1 MEHNGDLAQAAAFW
15 DDITAG
21 HFQDGVYMRRE
32 EWQTHPATIAQRR
45 RLLGDRG
52 TAEWLVERLP
62 GRVDRALGAGCG
74 TAKFEI
80 DLLESGV
87 VQHFDLF
94 DVSSTSLA
102 LATARAEKLGVADRI
117 TVHCG
122 DLLAAPASDYGL
134 VTFVNSLHHALD
146 VATTVGF
153 AHELLRPEGVLF
165 ADEYIGPRRFGYPP
179 EHANLVK
186 ALYRAL
192 APELR
197 CQWPELPQPDPI
209 DVAAADPT
217 EAVQSDLIVDA
228 VRARFDDME
237 LAPIYGALPFI
248 LWWGLDHDALWDTQP
263 GRDFAEFVLTLD
275 TLMGESGALP
285 PYFSLILARR
295 ARTPLSS
302 T

>member
-1 MEHNGDLAQAAAFW
+1 MEHSGDLARAAAFW
-15 DDITAG
+15 DDITAE
-21 HFQDGVYMRRE
+21 HFHDGVNTRRE

-45 RLLGDRG
+45 RLLGDRE

-62 GRVDRALGAGCG
+62 ERINRALGAGCG
-74 TAKFEI
+74 TAVFELG
-80 DLLESGV
+80 LLERGAV
-87 VQHFDLF
+87 EHFDLF

-102 LATARAEKLGVADRI
+102 SATARAEQLGVADRI
-117 TVHCG
+117 TTHCG
-122 DLLAAPASDYGL
+122 DLLDAPADNYGL

-146 VATTVGF
+146 VATTVEF
-153 AHELLRPEGVLF
+153 AHQLLAPGGVLF

-179 EHANLVK
+179 EHADLVK

-217 EAVQSDLIVDA
+217 EAVQSDLIVEA
-228 VRARFDDME
+228 VHSQFADVE
-237 LAPIYGALPFI
+237 LAPIYGAVPFI

-275 TLMGESGALP
+275 TVMGRCGALP
-285 PYFSLILARR
+285 PYFALLLARR
-295 ARTPLSS
+295 ARAAISS
-302 T
+302 P